1 MNKPDSESASG
12 VCRVLNYRDVGA
24 SVTELAGSPLLPA
37 GRLLRSGSIR
47 DVNSLT
53 EVGEPRTIISLQTRP
68 DPPCASAATF
78 HCPAPAQGANVYNAE
93 AWAIRAWLKT
103 TLRHLTGDIGCPVL
117 IHCLS
122 GVDRTGVVIASL
134 LRVAGLPD
142 ELIIAEC
149 RLSGGAPEGDSI
161 RAFLRDVGD
170 VRKYFRGL
178 DLATLRETLG
188 GQAAERG
195 PDTTA
200 A

>member
-12 VCRVLNYRDVGA
+12 VFRVLNYRDVGA
-24 SVTELAGSPLLPA
+24 SVSELAGLPLLPA

-47 DVNSLT
+47 DVASLT
-53 EVGEPRTIISLQTRP
+53 EIGEPRTIISLQTHP

-78 HCPAPAQGANVYNAE
+78 HCPAPDQGADVYNAK
-93 AWAIRAWLKT
+93 AWAIRTWLKT

-122 GVDRTGVVIASL
+122 GVDRKGVVIASL

-142 ELIIAEC
+142 ELIIAEYC
-149 RLSGGAPEGDSI
+149 LSDGAPGGDSI
-161 RAFLRDVGD
+161 RGFLRDVGD

-178 DLATLRETLG
+178 DLAALRDVVAG
-188 GQAAERG
+188 CAAGRG
-195 PDTTA
+195 DRSTA